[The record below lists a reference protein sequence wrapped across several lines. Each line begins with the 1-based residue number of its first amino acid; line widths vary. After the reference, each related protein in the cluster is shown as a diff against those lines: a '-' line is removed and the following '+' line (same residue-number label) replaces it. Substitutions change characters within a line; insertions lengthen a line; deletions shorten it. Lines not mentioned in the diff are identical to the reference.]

1 MFLIIVNKKKGEKR
15 ERKKKKKKRE
25 KEKKKK
31 RKRERKKKTKK
42 RKRKKEKKRRD
53 YLIISLFFLWFIS
66 FVFKHRRHLK
76 VQFIE
81 FPEDSYEG
89 SKRYQ
94 PEELTVKLL

>member
-15 ERKKKKKKRE
+15 ERKKKEKKRE
-25 KEKKKK
+25 RKEKKKK
-31 RKRERKKKTKK
+31 ERKKKENKK
-42 RKRKKEKKRRD
+42 RKRKKEKKKRD

>member
-15 ERKKKKKKRE
+15 ERKKKEKKRE
-25 KEKKKK
+25 RKEKKK
-31 RKRERKKKTKK
+31 ERKKKTKK
-42 RKRKKEKKRRD
+42 RKRKKEKKKRD